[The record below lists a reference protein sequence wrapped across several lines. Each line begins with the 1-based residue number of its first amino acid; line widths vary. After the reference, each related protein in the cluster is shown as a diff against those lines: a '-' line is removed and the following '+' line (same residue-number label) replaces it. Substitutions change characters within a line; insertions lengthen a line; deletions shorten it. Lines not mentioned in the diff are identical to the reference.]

1 MISLSWKL
9 FYSISVVIVFNN
21 AVCRGRD
28 IFISVNGSDNEFC
41 LQEIPDII
49 YCRTLDY
56 AFSGTIGESDIAY
69 HIGEGEFELPK
80 GYSFTN
86 VANVGFHGSSAA
98 PTKLVCKE
106 ELCSS
111 AGLAFVDTR
120 NVVLENLEIVGCG
133 MKRNSSSSI
142 DGGKTRLPL
151 KTALYFQH
159 CSDVSLLKVSLDE
172 STGIGA
178 TMYDT
183 QGRVEIKSCSF
194 IGSTSTLGST
204 SRGGLYVETTYC
216 NDPSTCRS
224 PIKHAHYRVSSS
236 VFKNNAASVDDI
248 AKNITYILPNKGR
261 HVSFGRGGGLGVFLR
276 DEAHNNT
283 FVIEHC
289 KFFNNSALWGGGA
302 YFSFQ
307 DDASQNS
314 IEVKDSVF
322 RDNQAD
328 VKPPTSPTIKEENKG
343 SSLRVNFFT
352 FNSKQQ
358 HGNRVI
364 VDGCVFD
371 ERSQVMSVLEVAT
384 DSFVQTNASLAGFE
398 NVFQLVNSRIDTPLF
413 KCSALS
419 IVSVSGES
427 SQLVN
432 KLSNV
437 TIKTT
442 DRYLSTFADHD
453 EGFRS
458 LLYFQ
463 NIVVFFE
470 ANIDLD
476 SSKKCQGILAVDT
489 HIVVLPHSTVIISN
503 NQAISGG
510 GMALYNSFIE
520 LHPNTAL
527 NFSNNTALQKGGAI
541 FSTFTPTRS
550 PYIRLCFLHYHDIAA
565 KPEEWVNVS
574 VSFINNVAMWKG
586 NVLFATSLRN
596 CFWGKAYGPSR
607 ESTESKLKVFTNP
620 RVFRYTPRRNLS
632 RNSNDMA
639 TGAASIS
646 YYPPSHVNKIPKITF
661 IPGKLEDLSDKFRV
675 SNDFNRS
682 SRFSPFSVQ
691 LYQHNQKQLKLKEE
705 NRFTDTFEVEL
716 RGCPFNNSSGD
727 NRKPILVLQSLED
740 YTVTYEVE
748 IDMSCCPPGFLYRE
762 EEMTCGCSTSGS
774 FIRTCQTRNFTATL
788 SRGYWAGYL
797 SDNNS
802 SCRQLWGGKCPS
814 GFCSYDPP
822 TPLPLTDSVDDLDN
836 LMCGGNNRKGIL
848 CGQCKT
854 GYCNPINV
862 CSAPCINSTSAGY
875 DWWQWIPSETT
886 PLTVFIVL
894 IFVFD
899 FNLLSGPLN
908 SYLLYAQ
915 FIAVIYAN
923 DHWVPFEKQF
933 LGESD
938 VHVYNNRSLSNFMI
952 SLYGVFTVSL
962 FNMDFFSTLLP
973 PFCFTTDLNALHLIG
988 IKFAFKLYPLV
999 IIIIVLLG
1007 FQIHKKCH
1015 NYFRCFSCCSCCQ
1028 TLFRWFSW
1036 KSIVHALAAIFVLN
1050 YAGFLKWAT
1059 AIFSPAEIVSFHNHS
1074 LQKYRVYH
1082 HGDWEFSN
1090 RSYLGVA
1097 IPVLLTVII
1106 INLPMSLF
1114 LAMCYPVIPTLVE
1127 QVKDSRNRCLRWL
1140 RNTYFVKVF
1149 QRDWVHHTAEL
1160 FQQPYRD
1167 GLYKC
1172 FAGFLLLFRIPLIVV
1187 IMIPNDYK
1195 YLICGVLL
1203 IAWIVVHC
1211 LCWPNTKKWVNIVDM
1226 LIYADMAIIS
1236 FMHSYRNTAVAL
1248 VNDGDGDDRPN
1259 QQESF
1264 DKGLLFLE
1272 LLPTFYLVGYVL
1284 HFPMKLL
1291 WQRCI
1296 RRFLECR
1303 QIPDRQPP
1311 GEVEYDEFRPE
1322 ILISSNSSEPK
1333 ARADGYQ
1340 EL

>member
-1 MISLSWKL
+1 MISLSWRL
-9 FYSISVVIVFNN
+9 FCGISFVIVFNN
-21 AVCRGRD
+21 AVCQGRD
-28 IFISVNGSDNEFC
+28 IFISVHGFDDEFC

-56 AFSGTIGESDIAY
+56 AFSHTIGESDMAY
-69 HIGEGEFELPK
+69 HIGEGEFELPR

-86 VANVGFHGSSAA
+86 VANVGFYGSSAA

-111 AGLAFVDTR
+111 AGLAFVDAH
-120 NVVLENLEIVGCG
+120 NVVLENLEIIGCG

-151 KTALYFQH
+151 KTALYFQQ
-159 CSDVSLLKVSLDE
+159 CSDVRLLNVSLDE
-172 STGIGA
+172 STGIGV

-183 QGRVEIKSCSF
+183 QGRIVIKDCSF
-194 IGSTSTLGST
+194 IGSTSTVGST
-204 SRGGLYVETTYC
+204 SGGGLYVETTYC

-236 VFKNNAASVDDI
+236 VFENNAAHVDM
-248 AKNITYILPNKGR
+248 KNITYILPNRGR
-261 HVSFGRGGGLGVFLR
+261 HVSFGRGGGLGVFFR
-276 DEAHNNT
+276 DGAHDNT

-289 KFFNNSALWGGGA
+289 KFFKNSALWGGGA

-307 DDASQNS
+307 DDASKNS
-314 IEVKDSVF
+314 VEVKDSVF
-322 RDNQAD
+322 HDNQAD
-328 VKPPTSPTIKEENKG
+328 VKPPSSPTIKEENKG

-358 HGNRVI
+358 HGNKVI
-364 VDGCVFD
+364 VDGCVFT

-384 DSFVQTNASLAGFE
+384 DSFVQTNASFAGFE
-398 NVFQLVNSRIDTPLF
+398 NVFQLVNSQINTPVS

-442 DRYLSTFADHD
+442 NAYGYQSTFADPD

-489 HIVVLPHSTVIISN
+489 HIVILPHSTVNISN

-527 NFSNNTALQKGGAI
+527 VFSNNTALQKGGAI

-586 NVLFATSLRN
+586 HVLFATSLRN

-607 ESTESKLKVFTNP
+607 ESTESKLKVFTSP
-620 RVFRYTPRRNLS
+620 RVFHYIPPRNAS

-646 YYPPSHVNKIPKITF
+646 YYPPSHMNTMHRITF

-691 LYQHNQKQLKLKEE
+691 LYQHNQNQLKLKEE

-716 RGCPFNNSSGD
+716 HGCPFDHCSGHKQ
-727 NRKPILVLQSLED
+727 KPILVLQSLED
-740 YTVTYEVE
+740 YTVTYKVE

-762 EEMTCGCSTSGS
+762 KEMTCECSSSTNM
-774 FIRTCQTRNFTATL
+774 IRTCQTRNFSATL
-788 SRGYWAGYL
+788 SRGYWAGYIP
-797 SDNNS
+797 DNNL
-802 SCRQLWGGKCPS
+802 SCHHLWGGECPS
-814 GFCSYDPP
+814 GFCSYDPS
-822 TPLPLTDSVDDLDN
+822 TPLPLTANVDDLDN

-848 CGQCKT
+848 CGQCKP
-854 GYCNPINV
+854 GYCNPINL
-862 CSAPCINSTSAGY
+862 CSAPCINSTSSGN
-875 DWWQWIPSETT
+875 DWWQWILSETI
-886 PLTVFIVL
+886 PLTIFIFL
-894 IFVFD
+894 ILLFD

-908 SYLLYAQ
+908 SYLLFAQ

-923 DHWVPFEKQF
+923 EHWEPFEKQF
-933 LGESD
+933 LVESD
-938 VHVYNNRSLSNFMI
+938 VPVYGNRSLSNFMI

-962 FNMDFFSTLLP
+962 FNMDFFSTLLK
-973 PFCFTTDLNALHLIG
+973 PFCFTSVVDLNALHLIG
-988 IKFAFKLYPLV
+988 IKFTFKLYPLV
-999 IIIIVLLG
+999 IILIVLLG
-1007 FQIHKKCH
+1007 FQIHKKFH
-1015 NYFRCFSCCSCCQ
+1015 NCCTCRSCCQ
-1028 TLFRWFSW
+1028 PLFRRFSW
-1036 KSIVHALAAIFVLN
+1036 ISIVHALAAIFVLN

-1059 AIFSPAEIVSFHNHS
+1059 AIFSLTDIVSFDNDI
-1074 LQKYRVYH
+1074 LQTHRVYY
-1082 HGDWEFSN
+1082 HGDWEFN
-1090 RSYLGVA
+1090 NKSYLGVA
-1097 IPVLLTVII
+1097 IPVLLIVII

-1114 LAMCYPVIPTLVE
+1114 LAMCYPVIPTLAE
-1127 QVKDSRNRCLRWL
+1127 QVKDSRNRCLKWL
-1140 RNTYFVKVF
+1140 RNTYIVRVF
-1149 QRDWVHHTAEL
+1149 QRDWVHRTAEL
-1160 FQQPYRD
+1160 FQHPYND

-1172 FAGFLLLFRIPLIVV
+1172 FAGFLLLFRIPLIIV
-1187 IMIPNDYK
+1187 IMIPTDYK
-1195 YLICGVLL
+1195 YFICGVLL
-1203 IAWIVVHC
+1203 IAWLVIHC
-1211 LCWPNTKKWVNIVDM
+1211 LCWPNTEKWINFVDA

-1236 FMHSYRNTAVAL
+1236 FMYLYKNTAVAL
-1248 VNDGDGDDRPN
+1248 VNDGDSDDRPN

-1284 HFPMKLL
+1284 HFPLKIL
-1291 WQRCI
+1291 WQRYKHI
-1296 RRFLECR
+1296 FLGCR
-1303 QIPDRQPP
+1303 QTPDPP
-1311 GEVEYDEFRPE
+1311 PLNEEEQEECDSFRTG
-1322 ILISSNSSEPK
+1322 ILSSSES
-1333 ARADGYQ
+1333 RTDGYQ
-1340 EL
+1340 PL